1 MHVHCV
7 PSLDNLVRI
16 IRASV
21 EVDAIYL
28 YGSRARGRG
37 HVESDWDI
45 AVLFSTFEPDILE
58 RLARPQRVE
67 EVLER
72 ELGQYNQLS
81 VVDLEFVPPPL
92 QMNIIRGK
100 RLYDRMVP
108 HVRKV
113 EHSIISKI
121 EKDYLMRDIL
131 YEREI
136 RKHIT
141 KMIRILD
148 EYKDVERDWTEID
161 TLAVERA
168 LQILVESVIGLS
180 RYVLGT
186 CYGVDVSRT
195 REAIHELK
203 RLGELT
209 SQERDKL
216 NKIIGYRNVLVH
228 DYLNVDENITMV
240 IIKKQE
246 YAFILQIV
254 EKLIRILD
262 EKNV

>member
-1 MHVHCV
+1 
-7 PSLDNLVRI
+7 
-16 IRASV
+16 
-21 EVDAIYL
+21 
-28 YGSRARGRG
+28 
-37 HVESDWDI
+37 
-45 AVLFSTFEPDILE
+45 
-58 RLARPQRVE
+58 
-67 EVLER
+67 
-72 ELGQYNQLS
+72 
-81 VVDLEFVPPPL
+81 
-92 QMNIIRGK
+92 
-100 RLYDRMVP
+100 
-108 HVRKV
+108 
-113 EHSIISKI
+113 
-121 EKDYLMRDIL
+121 MRDIL
-131 YEREI
+131 YELEI

-148 EYKDVERDWTEID
+148 GYKDVERDWTEID

-168 LQILVESVIGLS
+168 LQILIESVIGLS

-209 SQERDKL
+209 SQEQDKL

-262 EKNV
+262 EKDV